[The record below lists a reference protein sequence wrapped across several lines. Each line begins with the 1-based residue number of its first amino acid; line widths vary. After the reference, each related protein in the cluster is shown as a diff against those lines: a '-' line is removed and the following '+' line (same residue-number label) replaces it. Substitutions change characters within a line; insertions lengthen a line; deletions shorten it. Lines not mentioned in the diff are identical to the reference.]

1 MGFRFARAV
10 ACLLGVG
17 VAAFG
22 CSGADQSGEADEST
36 NAQSSAASPAP
47 WGASYVSQSFPLATG
62 ALKMKAGQV
71 IPSYIELKNIGTST
85 WDSNTRIGTTEPRDR
100 TSVFADSTWVNASRP
115 SAVTGTVAPGG
126 TFKFTFDLKAP
137 TKLGTYE
144 EFFGVVEDGAVWFG
158 DPGQGGPVDNDLE
171 VMVEVSAAD
180 PIDDA
185 GAIDDDSGADSGAPI
200 SVSQIPEDGDGGSG
214 EHDPSATDPTTSDGK
229 GGGCNVSS
237 TNGSR
242 NGHFYGANAIGAFVM
257 LGLALLGRRRRVD
270 RISRFYPE

>member
-1 MGFRFARAV
+1 MVFRFARTL
-10 ACLLGVG
+10 ACFLGVG

-22 CSGADQSGEADEST
+22 CSGTDQNGVADEST

-47 WGASYVSQSFPLATG
+47 WGAGYVSQSFPLATT

-71 IPSYIELKNIGTST
+71 IPSFIELKNIGTST

-100 TSVFADSTWVNASRP
+100 ASVFADSTWVNAGRP

-137 TKLGTYE
+137 TKPGTYE
-144 EFFGVVEDGAVWFG
+144 EFFGVVEDGVVWFG

-180 PIDDA
+180 PVADA
-185 GAIDDDSGADSGAPI
+185 GVADDDGGADSGAPI
-200 SVSQIPEDGDGGSG
+200 SVTQIPEGSDGGID
-214 EHDPSATDPTTSDGK
+214 EHDPSATDPGADASGK
-229 GGGCNVSS
+229 SGGCNMASANSS
-237 TNGSR
+237 PNS
-242 NGHFYGANAIGAFVM
+242 HFYGSNAIGAFVV
-257 LGLALLGRRRRVD
+257 LGLALLARRRRVNG
-270 RISRFYPE
+270 